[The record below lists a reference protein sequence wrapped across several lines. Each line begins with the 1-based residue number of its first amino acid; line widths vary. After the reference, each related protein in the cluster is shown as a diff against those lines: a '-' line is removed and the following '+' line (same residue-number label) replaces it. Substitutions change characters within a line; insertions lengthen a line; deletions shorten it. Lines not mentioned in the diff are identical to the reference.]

1 MRHTITD
8 STADNLKSA
17 GDLVT
22 STDLVAYVPDEID
35 TVTAEGGV
43 IMKRIPVM
51 IYSPNLKFS
60 DTGGLPGLF
69 FKEFTTDTEGY
80 TSYIDLSNFT
90 KIYDLSV
97 LVKPY
102 YVGQPNA
109 VKIDSGIED
118 DDTDQRAV
126 AEAVENVKYVVALKD
141 LSSLIR
147 GVFGQDVLR
156 TVDTNLCHI
165 GIPVSGGFTEEINGT
180 SIKAQAPVKYINAFN
195 MI

>member
-1 MRHTITD
+1 MRHTIAY

-43 IMKRIPVM
+43 IMKRIPV
-51 IYSPNLKFS
+51 
-60 DTGGLPGLF
+60 
-69 FKEFTTDTEGY
+69 
-80 TSYIDLSNFT
+80 DLSNFT

-118 DDTDQRAV
+118 DEIDQMNV
-126 AEAVENVKYVVALKD
+126 AKAVENVKYVVALKD

-147 GVFGQDVLR
+147 GLFDQDILR

-180 SIKAQAPVKYINAFN
+180 SIKAQAPVKYRNAFN